1 MYILFIFL
9 VTENIIERFIPSIS
23 WFDEVITII
32 LFILTIINFV
42 KYPIQKKS
50 YLRIY
55 IFDFPNNYWVSRK
68 LYL

>member
-32 LFILTIINFV
+32 LFI
-42 KYPIQKKS
+42 
-50 YLRIY
+50 
-55 IFDFPNNYWVSRK
+55 
-68 LYL
+68 